1 MKIKMIDKDGQ
12 FHDCYLIRQ
21 DDDYF
26 LTGSDGDLIG
36 NVAQRKLVPVSW
48 SDIQDLRAF
57 REWASSLDEGDYKSH
72 ALSWA
77 WKCLR
82 EK

>member
-1 MKIKMIDKDGQ
+1 MKIKMQDKDGKL
-12 FHDCYLIRQ
+12 HDCYLVRH
-21 DDDYF
+21 DDDYV
-26 LTGSDGDLIG
+26 LSGSNGEPVG
-36 NVAQRKLVPVSW
+36 YVAQRKLVPVSW